1 MKDAIQEFLT
11 ENPEL
16 SEEEKPLY
24 RYSCAEQMILAA
36 NKKYNLNLSQQT
48 INAIIPFGGGMGCRR
63 TCGIILG
70 ALAVG
75 GVLWGAP
82 KPFDHTKLRA
92 FCAEYTQWFINTFG
106 SLDCPYIMLMH
117 ADPDPAIKCRHCIE
131 QSAEKLEQFIEK
143 YNTL

>member
-36 NKKYNLNLSQQT
+36 NKKYNLNLNQQT
-48 INAIIPFGGGMGCRR
+48 INAIIPFGGEQGCRR
-63 TCGIILG
+63 TCGYFRRFG
-70 ALAVG
+70 VG

-82 KPFDHTKLRA
+82 KPLIIQAACLFVP
-92 FCAEYTQWFINTFG
+92 NTPNG
-106 SLDCPYIMLMH
+106 SSTRSAWIVLYH
-117 ADPDPAIKCRHCIE
+117 ADAC
-131 QSAEKLEQFIEK
+131 
-143 YNTL
+143 